1 MFDEVV
7 RKYGVVILF
16 GALLFSIIFMD
27 NGLYD
32 YIESKVEITR
42 LDKEITKLR
51 QENSSLMNRLE
62 TVQKDDRYL
71 EELVRKKYGLLRE
84 GERLYRIER

>member
-1 MFDEVV
+1 MFDEVI
-7 RKYGVVILF
+7 RKYGVAILF

-32 YIESKVEITR
+32 YVETKMEITR
-42 LDKEITKLR
+42 LEKEITKLR
-51 QENSSLMNRLE
+51 QENTSLTNRLE
-62 TVQKDDRYL
+62 MVQKDDRYL